1 MYFTGGRENHYSFFN
16 ILFYLYLYLYLYHPL
31 PCFSCWWEWDLG
43 DYLGALQIQISVCL
57 SPRCQAASR
66 CLHMCPPSEPLT
78 YGLYHHWVSTDASRQ
93 TWPSFPISAGK
104 FLFRILVID
113 DDLRGPSWR
122 RTTCAKKV
130 WELLWTGRA
139 HGVGQGRA
147 PLFRSRN
154 PALLNG
160 SLHPL
165 LVLPAISLKLF
176 KKQHVRGRL
185 RNNCIQDYI
194 PMPYLNLCFC
204 TLSWFLLVSF
214 SRYMQ
219 RNHCVFN
226 IWSFLKLCSSSLLSK
241 LFF

>member
-1 MYFTGGRENHYSFFN
+1 
-16 ILFYLYLYLYLYHPL
+16 
-31 PCFSCWWEWDLG
+31 
-43 DYLGALQIQISVCL
+43 
-57 SPRCQAASR
+57 
-66 CLHMCPPSEPLT
+66 MCPPSEPLT

-122 RTTCAKKV
+122 RATCAKKV

-241 LFF
+241 LLNFWMSLTMISRHCIYFLSLRHRAGFKFWYFKKRFSLSEILFTLFGLISPFSEFG